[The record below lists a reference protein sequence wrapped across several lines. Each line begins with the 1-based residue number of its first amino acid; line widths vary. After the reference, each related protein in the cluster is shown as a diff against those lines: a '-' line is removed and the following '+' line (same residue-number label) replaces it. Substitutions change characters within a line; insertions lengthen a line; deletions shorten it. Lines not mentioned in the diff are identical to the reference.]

1 MVVLHLG
8 VQGVDVFER
17 TNGKSCVFT
26 FGMQVE
32 GILEHTNSKCHSCR
46 L

>member
-8 VQGVDVFER
+8 VQGEDVFEG
-17 TNGKSCVFT
+17 TNGKCCVFT
-26 FGMQVE
+26 FGMQEE